1 MTGRSPLMERPPA
14 NAARLPRQ
22 ARSATAPG
30 GGPVT
35 TPPPEPR
42 FPRELRAA
50 VIFNKKARRN
60 LEADSARSLASA
72 GVGHAAPDTQ
82 EDLRRALADFAARG
96 VDALVIDG
104 GDGTVRDVAT
114 AAAAIFPAGLPLLT
128 LVPSG
133 KTNALALDLGIPVDW
148 PVEAALDALRAGRV
162 KHRAPIEIVREGSA
176 APDLRGFIFGAG
188 AFVRATNLAQR
199 THRLGAFNNVAVA
212 LSIAGGV
219 AQTLLGG
226 RRNPWRRGDH
236 THIAVAGEER
246 VDHALYV
253 LIASTLKRMPL
264 GITPFGA
271 PRAGLK
277 LLAIDAPPK
286 RLLRSLPTLLA
297 GRNAAWLEAAGY
309 HRIDAAEIALALS
322 GDFVLDGETFPGGA
336 MTMRQGAPIAFA
348 AP

>member
-1 MTGRSPLMERPPA
+1 MEPRPPA
-14 NAARLPRQ
+14 NAARLPRD
-22 ARSATAPG
+22 ARFVAPPG
-30 GGPVT
+30 GGPIT
-35 TPPPEPR
+35 TPPAEPR

-72 GVGHAAPDTQ
+72 GIGHAAPDTH
-82 EDLRRALADFAARG
+82 EDLRRALADFAGRG
-96 VDALVIDG
+96 VNGIVIDG

-114 AAAAIFPAGLPLLT
+114 FAAAIFPGGLPLLT

-133 KTNALALDLGIPVDW
+133 KTNALALDLGIPSGT
-148 PVEAALDALRAGRV
+148 PVEAALEALRSGRV
-162 KHRAPIEIVREGSA
+162 KQRAPIEIVREGSS

-199 THRLGAFNNVAVA
+199 THRLGAFNNVAVG

-219 AQTLLGG
+219 AQTLIGG
-226 RRNPWRRGDH
+226 KRNAWRRGDH
-236 THIAVAGEER
+236 TRIAVAGDGR
-246 VDHALYV
+246 LDRALYV

-286 RLLRSLPTLLA
+286 RMLASLPALLA
-297 GRNAAWLEAAGY
+297 GRQASWLEGAGY
-309 HRIDAAEIALALS
+309 HRIDAGEIELTLS
-322 GDFVLDGETFPGGA
+322 GDFVLDGEVYPGGP

-348 AP
+348 VP